1 MVIWFCGRNT
11 GEFNTRGGFVK
22 WHKMGVVA
30 EAEWMRQQQQ
40 HQQHFENWDLS
51 REKTRLQGKKKR
63 EKRKFFV
70 VLLKQILFIF

>member
-1 MVIWFCGRNT
+1 
-11 GEFNTRGGFVK
+11 
-22 WHKMGVVA
+22 MGVVA

-63 EKRKFFV
+63 EKRNFFV